1 MDATRSA
8 DRRRCP
14 KEDLRWCSPG
24 VPAGGANSK
33 TNVGGFLTGSGV
45 VRNATIAP
53 KDTAPARTAT
63 PATAPVS
70 GQSMSFVPMPLTLYD
85 LYRTINIDL
94 RQSREWSF
102 RLITSVRLG
111 CAWSAWRK
119 ACKRSVR
126 LRPPDPDNQA
136 ANASPAD
143 VPRMRYPL
151 RLRDRCR
158 GCAISGRRTSVF

>member
-85 LYRTINIDL
+85 LYRTININL
-94 RQSREWSF
+94 QPEPGVEFQINHFSSIRMCLVGMEKGLQTF
-102 RLITSVRLG
+102 G
-111 CAWSAWRK
+111 PSA
-119 ACKRSVR
+119 AT
-126 LRPPDPDNQA
+126 RP
-136 ANASPAD
+136 
-143 VPRMRYPL
+143 R
-151 RLRDRCR
+151 
-158 GCAISGRRTSVF
+158 